1 MKILYFTLI
10 ILLITNNSCQT
21 LNQKNNITM
30 NTIDI
35 RIFEKNKKNEEY
47 KYIKNDTVNYIVSL
61 KDSYYLSKNTL
72 NNPNLKT
79 EFFYDKNTKKL
90 TKEQQTLFNIPVGNC
105 YEYNED
111 GDIIKT
117 VNYDKDFTFDSK
129 KLIEKLIDLNVDL
142 SKENKK
148 TLFHRMSDGKNKP
161 FYLLYIPIEDSIGS
175 QRMLKIDGITG
186 QVLADKIGRFTVE

>member
-1 MKILYFTLI
+1 MKILDFTLI

-47 KYIKNDTVNYIVSL
+47 KYIENDTVNYIVSL

>member
-21 LNQKNNITM
+21 LNKKNNITM

-47 KYIKNDTVNYIVSL
+47 KYIENDTVNYIVSL

>member
-47 KYIKNDTVNYIVSL
+47 KYIENDTVNYIVSL

-79 EFFYDKNTKKL
+79 EFPLFSEKN
-90 TKEQQTLFNIPVGNC
+90 
-105 YEYNED
+105 
-111 GDIIKT
+111 
-117 VNYDKDFTFDSK
+117 
-129 KLIEKLIDLNVDL
+129 
-142 SKENKK
+142 
-148 TLFHRMSDGKNKP
+148 
-161 FYLLYIPIEDSIGS
+161 
-175 QRMLKIDGITG
+175 
-186 QVLADKIGRFTVE
+186 

>member
-47 KYIKNDTVNYIVSL
+47 KYIENDTVNYIVSL

>member
-1 MKILYFTLI
+1 MIKTL
-10 ILLITNNSCQT
+10 
-21 LNQKNNITM
+21 
-30 NTIDI
+30 
-35 RIFEKNKKNEEY
+35 
-47 KYIKNDTVNYIVSL
+47 
-61 KDSYYLSKNTL
+61 
-72 NNPNLKT
+72 
-79 EFFYDKNTKKL
+79 KL

-186 QVLADKIGRFTVE
+186 QVLADKIGRFTVEQFVILKYAHFKQNINMHCNYCV

>member
-47 KYIKNDTVNYIVSL
+47 KYIENDTVNYIVSL

-79 EFFYDKNTKKL
+79 
-90 TKEQQTLFNIPVGNC
+90 
-105 YEYNED
+105 
-111 GDIIKT
+111 
-117 VNYDKDFTFDSK
+117 
-129 KLIEKLIDLNVDL
+129 
-142 SKENKK
+142 
-148 TLFHRMSDGKNKP
+148 
-161 FYLLYIPIEDSIGS
+161 
-175 QRMLKIDGITG
+175 
-186 QVLADKIGRFTVE
+186 

>member
-47 KYIKNDTVNYIVSL
+47 KYIENDTVNYIVSL

-186 QVLADKIGRFTVE
+186 QVLADKIGKFTVE